1 MAATATLRVSGALPA
16 AGTRTPS
23 STPARKGAVARF
35 VDRMIEARLRKA
47 EAEVR
52 HYHRHLLPD
61 ELDRKL
67 GNLPFAR

>member
-16 AGTRTPS
+16 AGTRAAS
-23 STPARKGAVARF
+23 SAPARKGAFARF

-47 EAEVR
+47 EAQIR

-61 ELDRKL
+61 DFERR
-67 GNLPFAR
+67 AR

>member
-1 MAATATLRVSGALPA
+1 MATATLRAPHVLPAPVTGALA
-16 AGTRTPS
+16 

-47 EAEVR
+47 EAEIR
-52 HYHRHLLPD
+52 HYHRHQLPD
-61 ELDRKL
+61 ELGRKL